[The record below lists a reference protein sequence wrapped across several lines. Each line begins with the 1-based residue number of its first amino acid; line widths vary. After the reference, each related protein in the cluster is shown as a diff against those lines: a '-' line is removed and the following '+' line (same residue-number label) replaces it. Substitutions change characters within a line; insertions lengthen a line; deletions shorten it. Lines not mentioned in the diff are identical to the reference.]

1 VLTVIEI
8 EKLCS
13 LEVHFQHVDD
23 TFLKL
28 GLQ

>member
-1 VLTVIEI
+1 VDEI

-13 LEVHFQHVDD
+13 LDVHFQHVED
-23 TFLKL
+23 TFATL